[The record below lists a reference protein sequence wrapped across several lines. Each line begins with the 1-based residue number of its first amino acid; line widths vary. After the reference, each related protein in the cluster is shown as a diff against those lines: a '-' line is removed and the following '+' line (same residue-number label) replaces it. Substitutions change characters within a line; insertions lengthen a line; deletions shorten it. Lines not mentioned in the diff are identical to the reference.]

1 MFLGFYSSTA
11 EPMSHVTLSLVLY
24 PAAHDL
30 EHVGLTNDFLI
41 NIEDDLAV
49 TYNDRWVGA

>member
-1 MFLGFYSSTA
+1 VGDEHTHLSTGF
-11 EPMSHVTLSLVLY
+11 

-41 NIEDDLAV
+41 NVEDDLAV
-49 TYNDRWVGA
+49 TYNDR